1 MKRNMTRSFLIPEAD
16 LSDLFGLTETVG
28 WLPPPRAREFV
39 ADVRRE
45 LRQCADDQPGT
56 EVVRVADVT
65 SKKRDLTVWHVKTEI
80 SDEESV
86 TYLMGIVRSGGSIA
100 QIGFVPDG
108 KVEMAP
114 GAFISLVERALE
126 RIPALEPSAG

>member
-28 WLPPPRAREFV
+28 WLPRARAREFV
-39 ADVRRE
+39 AEVRRE
-45 LRQCADDQPGT
+45 LSRCADDQPGT
-56 EVVRVADVT
+56 EVVRVSDVT
-65 SKKRDLTVWHVKTEI
+65 SKNLDMTVWHVKTEI

-100 QIGFVPDG
+100 QVGFVPDG
-108 KVEMAP
+108 KIEMAP
-114 GAFISLVERALE
+114 GAFITLVQRALD
-126 RIPALEPSAG
+126 RIPAIDPSAG